1 MDQICA
7 FNLKQPLIQRDSE
20 TNIIRVNFDPQ
31 LTAVLR
37 EVRYLEDDENKK
49 IPDAAKNVYQHNDTL
64 WKFSTNLDLTV
75 QLYNKV
81 RTSVLIVEYPL
92 IAKQLED
99 IDAQLQEAEKSL
111 NWENEGSK
119 NSDFNL
125 NYPTYYLI
133 FGPLLSPVVRWLVQN
148 CLGCIKY
155 IYIKQGML

>member
-20 TNIIRVNFDPQ
+20 TNLIRVNFDPQ

-37 EVRYLEDDENKK
+37 EVRYLEGDENKK

-111 NWENEGSK
+111 NWENEGIK
-119 NSDFNL
+119 I
-125 NYPTYYLI
+125 LI
-133 FGPLLSPVVRWLVQN
+133 
-148 CLGCIKY
+148 
-155 IYIKQGML
+155 